1 MALLDIGV
9 VGAAG
14 RMGQSLVREIVEK
27 EGVRLVAASECNAHP
42 ALGQDVG
49 SLAGVGTL
57 GVTITDDSEQ
67 VFERADSVLEFSEPQ
82 ATVVHAGLAA
92 ARGVGHVIGTAGLN
106 VGEEGALQAAARQTP
121 IFWAPNMSIGVNVL
135 VALAEQAAAALND
148 DFDIEI
154 LEMHHKHKVDAPSGT
169 ALALGEAVA
178 KGRGVKLEEVSQRTR
193 DGITGERRRGDIGYA
208 VLRGGD
214 VVGNHSV
221 ILAGENEKV
230 ELAHQST
237 SRQIFAAGAV
247 RAAIWLQKQPPGL
260 YGMRDMLGLEE

>member
-9 VGAAG
+9 VGSAG

-27 EGVRLVAASECNAHP
+27 EGVRLVAASERNAHP
-42 ALGQDVG
+42 ALGQDAG

-57 GVTITDDSEQ
+57 GVTITNDPEQ
-67 VFERADSVLEFSEPQ
+67 VFEKADSVLEFSVPQ
-82 ATVVHAGLAA
+82 ATVIHAGLAA
-92 ARGVGHVIGTAGLN
+92 ARGVGHVIGTTGLSAG
-106 VGEEGALQAAARQTP
+106 EKGALQAAARQTP
-121 IFWAPNMSIGVNVL
+121 IFWAPNMSVGVNVL
-135 VALAEQAAAALND
+135 VAVAEQAAAALND

-178 KGRGVKLEEVSQRTR
+178 KGRGVKLEEVSQRAR

-230 ELAHQST
+230 ELAHQAT

-247 RAAIWLQKQPPGL
+247 RAAIWLQKQAPGL

>member
-1 MALLDIGV
+1 MACLDIGV

-27 EGVRLVAASECNAHP
+27 EGVRLVAASECDAHA
-42 ALGQDVG
+42 ALGQDAG
-49 SLAGVGTL
+49 ALAGLGTL
-57 GVTITDDSEQ
+57 GVKVTDDSEQ
-67 VFERADSVLEFSEPQ
+67 VFEIADSVLEFSSPQ
-82 ATVVHAGLAA
+82 ATVIHAGLAA
-92 ARGVGHVIGTAGLN
+92 SRGVSHVIGTTGLS
-106 VGEEGALQAAARQTP
+106 VGEEAELRVASGQTA

-135 VALAEQAAAALND
+135 IALAEQAAAALSD

-169 ALALGEAVA
+169 ALALGNAVA
-178 KGRGVKLEEVSQRTR
+178 KGRGVKLEEVSQRAR

-214 VVGNHSV
+214 VVGSHSV
-221 ILAGENEKV
+221 ILAGENERL
-230 ELAHQST
+230 ELAHQAT

-247 RAAIWLQKQPPGL
+247 RAAIWLRKQPSGL
-260 YGMRDMLGLEE
+260 YGMRDMLGLTE

>member
-1 MALLDIGV
+1 MF
-9 VGAAG
+9 
-14 RMGQSLVREIVEK
+14 EK
-27 EGVRLVAASECNAHP
+27 
-42 ALGQDVG
+42 
-49 SLAGVGTL
+49 
-57 GVTITDDSEQ
+57 
-67 VFERADSVLEFSEPQ
+67 ADSVLEFSAPQ
-82 ATVVHAGLAA
+82 ATVVHAGFAA
-92 ARGVGHVIGTAGLN
+92 ARGVGHVIGTTGLS
-106 VGEEGALQAAARQTP
+106 VGEEEALQAAARQTP
-121 IFWAPNMSIGVNVL
+121 IFWAPNMSVGVNVL
-135 VALAEQAAAALND
+135 AALAEQAAAALND

-178 KGRGVKLEEVSQRTR
+178 KGRGVKLEEVSQRAR

-230 ELAHQST
+230 ELAHQAT

>member
-1 MALLDIGV
+1 MARLDIGV
-9 VGAAG
+9 VGSAG

-27 EGVRLVAASECNAHP
+27 EGVRLVAASERSAHP
-42 ALGQDVG
+42 ALGQDAG

-57 GVTITDDSEQ
+57 GVTITSDPEQ
-67 VFERADSVLEFSEPQ
+67 VFEKADSVLEFSVPQ
-82 ATVVHAGLAA
+82 ATVVHAGFAA
-92 ARGVGHVIGTAGLN
+92 ARGVGHVIGTTGLS
-106 VGEEGALQAAARQTP
+106 VGEEEALQAAARQTP
-121 IFWAPNMSIGVNVL
+121 IFWAPNMSVGVNVL
-135 VALAEQAAAALND
+135 AALAEQAAAALND

-178 KGRGVKLEEVSQRTR
+178 KGRGVKLEEVSQRAR

-230 ELAHQST
+230 ELAHQAT